1 VLPLAAAA
9 VLASC
14 ATAGRR
20 LPLDSASAGLLIGAL
35 RFQTIM
41 APFPDRYGDI
51 LHLAPVSAQG
61 EPDTDHPLSSQWAAS
76 RQVYFFNVPPG
87 RYAVIGGSYLAHGLR
102 YTFRLKPEYARHVLV
117 DVRPGEVSFL
127 GVVRVQRE
135 FQDWLVFG
143 LNMLKSAAIVLPPW
157 RPWTT
162 EVGGGFRAV
171 DATRLSEVAALT
183 AARRDLAGTL
193 WLPSVNTRLSR
204 IGGPVPEPVTTG
216 FWRRPEPAQAAET
229 FSWIDTLQW
238 GRPRVIPGGL
248 EWSQPKDKAL
258 IAVRFFK
265 EGEPG
270 FRPLEDYRRELRGL
284 GSIEDRH
291 AFADVMVSTVVG
303 QVIRYTQYVYP
314 EPALAGSVKTV
325 LLTEVTVVPGQGGY
339 YAIFY
344 RARREEF
351 RTYLP
356 EYLRFRGHLQLFPP
370 RQTEEE
376 DRT

>member
-1 VLPLAAAA
+1 MQVGCWTGRGSALALTAIRRCVGWPVLSLAAAA

-20 LPLDSASAGLLIGAL
+20 LPLDSASVGLLIGTL
-35 RFQTIM
+35 RFQTIT

-51 LHLAPVSAQG
+51 MHLAPVNAQG

-76 RQVYFFNVPPG
+76 GQVYFFNVPPG
-87 RYAVIGGSYLAHGLR
+87 RYAAIGGSYLAHGLR
-102 YTFRLKPEYARHVLV
+102 YTFRLAPEYARHCLV

-171 DATRLSEVAALT
+171 DTTRRSEVAALT

-193 WLPSVNTRLSR
+193 WLPAVSTRLSR

-229 FSWIDTLQW
+229 FSWIDTLRW

-248 EWSQPKDKAL
+248 EWSQPKDKAR

-270 FRPLEDYRRELRGL
+270 FRPIEDYRRELRGL

-303 QVIRYTQYVYP
+303 QIIRYTQYVYP
-314 EPALAGSVKTV
+314 EPSLPGSVKTV
-325 LLTEVTVVPGQGGY
+325 LLTEVTVVPGQGG
-339 YAIFY
+339 
-344 RARREEF
+344 
-351 RTYLP
+351 
-356 EYLRFRGHLQLFPP
+356 
-370 RQTEEE
+370 
-376 DRT
+376 